1 MSRSAPLILLV
12 LALAGA
18 CQAAAPSSVGPT
30 LPTLP
35 AVPATASPPAT
46 TPLPATTPPPATVEP
61 SAAFGCPVPVL
72 ALVPPSNRLTGLSV
86 TVMAGF
92 DRVAFEFGPAGD
104 GGGSTPGLAIAPTS
118 PPFVEGASG
127 RPLAVAG
134 ERFIALTFR
143 DMVLA
148 DEQGNPS
155 DPGPGRLTAPGPA
168 VREVVRSEAFEG
180 VVSWLIGTAA
190 PGCARVAVDQAA
202 GRVLV
207 DVAHP

>member
-1 MSRSAPLILLV
+1 MSRPAPAALLV
-12 LALAGA
+12 LALAAGA
-18 CQAAAPSSVGPT
+18 CQAATPSPSQPAV
-30 LPTLP
+30 P
-35 AVPATASPPAT
+35 AVPATTPP
-46 TPLPATTPPPATVEP
+46 TTPPPPTRPPTTPPTTPVEP
-61 SAAFGCPVPVL
+61 SAAFGCPVSVL
-72 ALVPPSNRLTGLSV
+72 ALVPPSNRLTGLSI

-92 DRVAFEFGPAGD
+92 DRVAFEFGPAGE
-104 GGGSTPGLAIAPTS
+104 GGGSTPGLAVAPTS

-148 DEQGNPS
+148 DQQGNPS
-155 DPGPGRLTAPGPA
+155 DPGPERLTAPGPA
-168 VREVVRSEAFEG
+168 VRQVVRSEAFEG

-202 GRVLV
+202 GRILV

>member
-1 MSRSAPLILLV
+1 MSRPIQVLSLLFIV
-12 LALAGA
+12 LALGAGA
-18 CQAAAPSSVGPT
+18 CQAATSSPTGPTPPSPPTPPT
-30 LPTLP
+30 LPSGSAPTP
-35 AVPATASPPAT
+35 APSA
-46 TPLPATTPPPATVEP
+46 VEP
-61 SAAFGCPVPVL
+61 TAAFGCPVPSL
-72 ALVPPSNRLTGLSV
+72 ALVPPSNRLTGVTV
-86 TVMAGF
+86 TVMTGF
-92 DRVAFEFGPAGD
+92 DRVAFEFGPAAA
-104 GGGSTPGLAIAPTS
+104 GSGSAPSLAVAPAS

-143 DMVLA
+143 DMVIV

-155 DPGPGRLTAPGPA
+155 DPGPGRLTGSGPA

>member
-1 MSRSAPLILLV
+1 MSRPALVVLLG
-12 LALAGA
+12 LALAAGA
-18 CQAAAPSSVGPT
+18 CQAAAPSP
-30 LPTLP
+30 
-35 AVPATASPPAT
+35 
-46 TPLPATTPPPATVEP
+46 VEP
-61 SAAFGCPVPVL
+61 SATFGCPVPVL
-72 ALVPPSNRLTGLSV
+72 ALVPLNNRLTGLTI

-92 DRVAFEFGPAGD
+92 DRVAFEFGPAGE
-104 GGGSTPGLAIAPTS
+104 GSGSTPGLAVAPTS

-143 DMVLA
+143 DMVIA

-155 DPGPGRLTAPGPA
+155 DPGPEGLTAPGPA
-168 VREVVRSEAFEG
+168 VRQVVRSEAFEG
-180 VVSWLIGTAA
+180 VVSWIIGTAV
-190 PGCARVAVDQAA
+190 PGCARVAVDQAG